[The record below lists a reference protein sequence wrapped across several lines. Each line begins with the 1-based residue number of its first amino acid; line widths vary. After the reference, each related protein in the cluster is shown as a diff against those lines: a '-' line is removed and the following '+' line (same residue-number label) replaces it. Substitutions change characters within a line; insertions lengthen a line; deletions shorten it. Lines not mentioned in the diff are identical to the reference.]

1 MRWIS
6 KPSYCFQ
13 FPQIVRNPELS
24 GEELSERTGLI
35 ENFQKRV
42 TNLHLRNYVV
52 YIGFFFIL
60 ILFAIIL
67 RDRGFLTSSNQ
78 MNILRQTA
86 MISVMAVGMTFAII
100 AGEIDLSI
108 GATVALSALVTA
120 LLLRTQS
127 IIVAVI
133 GGLAVG
139 LVIGLVNG
147 LITTKVR
154 IPAFL
159 VTLGTFGIVA
169 GLSRSITNLEAV
181 PIVNEHY
188 NFIFGSGNIGPI
200 PTLFI
205 WTIVIVFLG
214 QILLTKTPFGR
225 AVLATGGNRSA
236 ARFSGV
242 RTDNIRI
249 AVLVLCGLT
258 AALAGML
265 YAGRL
270 HGARYTLGQADLLT
284 VIAAVIIGGTAFTG
298 GKGTVIGAF
307 IGSIIMGMLN
317 NGLLLMGLSVSEQMI
332 ARGIII
338 VVAVSL
344 SLREEVER

>member
-1 MRWIS
+1 M
-6 KPSYCFQ
+6 
-13 FPQIVRNPELS
+13 LDTL
-24 GEELSERTGLI
+24 G
-35 ENFQKRV
+35 KRLKSV
-42 TNLHLRNYVV
+42 DIRNYIV
-52 YIGFFFIL
+52 YIGFFI
-60 ILFAIIL
+60 ILFSFSVIL
-67 RDRGFLTSSNQ
+67 RDRGFLTPTNQ

-108 GATVALSALVTA
+108 GGTVALSALVTA
-120 LLLRTQS
+120 VLLRSYS
-127 IIVAVI
+127 IFIAVL

-139 LVIGLVNG
+139 LVIGLING
-147 LITTKVR
+147 VITTKVR

-159 VTLGTFGIVA
+159 VTLGMSTIVT
-169 GLSRSITNLEAV
+169 GLARSITDLEAV
-181 PIVNEHY
+181 PIINSSF
-188 NFIFGSGNIGPI
+188 NFAFGSGNIGPVS
-200 PTLFI
+200 TLFF
-205 WTIVIVFLG
+205 WTILIALLG
-214 QILLTKTPFGR
+214 HLLLKKTPFGR
-225 AVLATGGNRSA
+225 GVLATGGNRSA
-236 ARFSGV
+236 ARYSGV

-249 AVLVLCGLT
+249 AVLVLSSVT
-258 AALAGML
+258 AALAGLL

-298 GKGTVIGAF
+298 GKGSVIGSI

-338 VVAVSL
+338 ILAVSL
-344 SLREEVER
+344 SLREQQES

>member
-1 MRWIS
+1 M
-6 KPSYCFQ
+6 
-13 FPQIVRNPELS
+13 
-24 GEELSERTGLI
+24 
-35 ENFQKRV
+35 
-42 TNLHLRNYVV
+42 
-52 YIGFFFIL
+52 
-60 ILFAIIL
+60 
-67 RDRGFLTSSNQ
+67 
-78 MNILRQTA
+78 
-86 MISVMAVGMTFAII
+86 
-100 AGEIDLSI
+100 
-108 GATVALSALVTA
+108 
-120 LLLRTQS
+120 
-127 IIVAVI
+127 
-133 GGLAVG
+133 
-139 LVIGLVNG
+139 
-147 LITTKVR
+147 
-154 IPAFL
+154 
-159 VTLGTFGIVA
+159 
-169 GLSRSITNLEAV
+169 
-181 PIVNEHY
+181 
-188 NFIFGSGNIGPI
+188 
-200 PTLFI
+200 
-205 WTIVIVFLG
+205 IVFLG